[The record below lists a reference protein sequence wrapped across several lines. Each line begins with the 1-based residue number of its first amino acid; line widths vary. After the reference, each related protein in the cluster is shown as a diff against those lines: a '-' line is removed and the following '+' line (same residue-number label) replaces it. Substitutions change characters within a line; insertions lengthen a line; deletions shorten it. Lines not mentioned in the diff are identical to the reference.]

1 MVKHTLALLLY
12 LSVASA
18 CAQNLDK
25 LKDGSPQMTKNNK
38 INYIEIPAK
47 NIEATKAFF
56 SEVFGWSF
64 VDYGPDYCS
73 FAAQGV
79 DGGFYKSDLV
89 VATAKGSPLI
99 VLYSN
104 ALEISRD
111 KIEQAGGAI
120 IKPIFS
126 FPGGRRFHFSDP
138 NGNEFAVWSQ

>member
-1 MVKHTLALLLY
+1 MKDILALLLY
-12 LSVASA
+12 LFIASTS
-18 CAQNLDK
+18 AQNLDDI
-25 LKDGSPQMTKNNK
+25 KDGSTEMTKHNK
-38 INYIEIPAK
+38 VNYIEIPAR
-47 NIEATKAFF
+47 NIGATKAFF

-79 DGGFYKSDLV
+79 DGGFFKSELV
-89 VATAKGSPLI
+89 VSTKNGSPLI

-104 ALEISRD
+104 SLETTQE
-111 KIEQAGGAI
+111 KIKKADGKI

-138 NGNEFAVWSQ
+138 NGNEFAVWSE